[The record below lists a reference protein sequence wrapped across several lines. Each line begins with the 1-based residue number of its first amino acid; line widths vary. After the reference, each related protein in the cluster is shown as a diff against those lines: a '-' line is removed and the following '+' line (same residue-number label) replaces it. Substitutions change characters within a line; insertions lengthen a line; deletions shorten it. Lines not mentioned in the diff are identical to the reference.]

1 MNLEVVGHRVLLK
14 PDLPPDVTDGGIYVG
29 HSDTHK
35 REKGATTVGI
45 IVSIGPNAWI
55 DFKSKD
61 EFGKIVPGKPWAKV
75 GNKVYYAKYA
85 GKEIRNED
93 GEIEYIIIN
102 DEDVQCIIHDEEEGN
117 R

>member
-29 HSDTHK
+29 HSDTHR

-45 IVSIGPNAWI
+45 IVGIGPNAWL
-55 DFKSKD
+55 DFK
-61 EFGKIVPGKPWAKV
+61 PGTPWASI
-75 GNKVYYAKYA
+75 GDKVYYAKYA
-85 GKEIRNED
+85 GKEIKNEE
-93 GEIEYIIIN
+93 GETEYVIIN
-102 DEDVQCIIHDEEEGN
+102 DEDIQCKIHDEDEGN